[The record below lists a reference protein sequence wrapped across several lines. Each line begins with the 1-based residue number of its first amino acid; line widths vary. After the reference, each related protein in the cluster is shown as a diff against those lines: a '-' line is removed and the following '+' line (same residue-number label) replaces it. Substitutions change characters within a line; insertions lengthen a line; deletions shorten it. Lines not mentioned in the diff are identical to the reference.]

1 MPVGQT
7 VVFKVTITN
16 NTDATLTGVVWR
28 DVAFSGAPQSLGDL
42 AAGASVT
49 VTGSFGPVE
58 EVHLPG
64 IILTVAA
71 DSDQTDERPASR
83 YVRLAAASA
92 APAPQLAL
100 PSVPYA
106 TLSTLGLRVVRVQYT
121 VPDIHMAHNIPDL
134 MMTLGDGEQVGCEF
148 LTYYEET
155 GGLTRWGHAI
165 SEVLEERPGT
175 LTQYYQRGAF
185 DCHPKVGTQWEIER
199 RLAWDYIGG
208 GAGGSPD
215 LGTEPGLLSEQPGN
229 ILWTWGHRV
238 SNYAIDGTEVGFLNF
253 FDALGGIESFGYPKT
268 DARVDNHPLAV
279 LNLPDTDTAVIRQY
293 FQAAV
298 LEYHPNDALQPV
310 KPALLGDLLRDRRY
324 PYQSYL
330 AFASFGTSFPLR
342 VGQVYKPEKAVF
354 PEDFIP
360 PGLVT

>member
-83 YVRLAAASA
+83 YVRLAAASE
-92 APAPQLAL
+92 APAPPAAQLAL

-121 VPDIHMAHNIPDL
+121 VPDIHVAHNIPDL

-155 GGLTRWGHAI
+155 GGLT
-165 SEVLEERPGT
+165 
-175 LTQYYQRGAF
+175 
-185 DCHPKVGTQWEIER
+185 
-199 RLAWDYIGG
+199 
-208 GAGGSPD
+208 AGV
-215 LGTEPGLLSEQPGN
+215 
-229 ILWTWGHRV
+229 RV
-238 SNYAIDGTEVGFLNF
+238 
-253 FDALGGIESFGYPKT
+253 
-268 DARVDNHPLAV
+268 
-279 LNLPDTDTAVIRQY
+279 
-293 FQAAV
+293 
-298 LEYHPNDALQPV
+298 
-310 KPALLGDLLRDRRY
+310 
-324 PYQSYL
+324 
-330 AFASFGTSFPLR
+330 
-342 VGQVYKPEKAVF
+342 
-354 PEDFIP
+354 
-360 PGLVT
+360 